1 MLELKVLI
9 VGGSGDVGTRLV
21 RELSE
26 TGYETVVFDI
36 APRPE
41 RISGLEGVKMV
52 KGNALN
58 LSEIVSAL
66 KENEVT
72 DCVVHLA
79 AMLTRDIEP
88 RPFEGV
94 FVNMV
99 GTATVLEA
107 CRLSDVE
114 RFIYASTS
122 SIYGATPQGVVIDE
136 DFPKHPGNIYGAL
149 KYAGELY
156 ADNYTR
162 KFGIDYTACRLRLLF
177 CAAQRANSGAWHRL
191 KIRRLLDD
199 LFSKEEAEFVGGPE
213 DNIDLSHP
221 RDVAR
226 AIRLMC
232 QASQIPSR
240 AYNIMTG
247 NFTYGEIARAFEK
260 SIPGSRISFESPMK
274 ERSISNKYDISRA
287 ERELGYEPSYTIDK
301 IVEEIVEHEVKKHKT
316 LE

>member
-1 MLELKVLI
+1 
-9 VGGSGDVGTRLV
+9 
-21 RELSE
+21 
-26 TGYETVVFDI
+26 
-36 APRPE
+36 
-41 RISGLEGVKMV
+41 
-52 KGNALN
+52 
-58 LSEIVSAL
+58 
-66 KENEVT
+66 
-72 DCVVHLA
+72 
-79 AMLTRDIEP
+79 LTRDIEP

-122 SIYGATPQGVVIDE
+122 SVYGAAQKGVVIDE
-136 DFPKHPGNIYGAL
+136 DFPKRPGNIYGAL

-191 KIRRLLDD
+191 KVRRLLDD
-199 LFSKEEAEFVGGPE
+199 LLSKGEAEFVGGPG
-213 DNIDLSHP
+213 DRIDLSHP

-232 QASQIPSR
+232 QADQLPSR

-247 NFTYGEIARAFEK
+247 NFTHGQIAGAFEK
-260 SIPGSRISFESPMK
+260 SIPGSRISFEAPLK
-274 ERSISNKYDISRA
+274 GEGISNKYDISRA
-287 ERELGYEPSYTIDK
+287 AREIGYEPSYTIEK
-301 IVEEIVEHEVKKHKT
+301 IVEEIVEHEVRKLKT
-316 LE
+316 SA